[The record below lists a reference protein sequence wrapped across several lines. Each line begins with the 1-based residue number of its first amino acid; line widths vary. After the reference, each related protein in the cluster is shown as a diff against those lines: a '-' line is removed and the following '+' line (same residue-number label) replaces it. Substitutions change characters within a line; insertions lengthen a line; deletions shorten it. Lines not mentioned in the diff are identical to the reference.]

1 MGTALQTQNPRVSD
15 VLASILHEAPVGLWS
30 CQKSAM
36 DERNERERER
46 YTSVRKIHAMRE
58 RRIETGIYIR
68 GTYLVM
74 GQCASVTI
82 RYCVRAHCS
91 WLFFLRAWHV
101 PRWHPWVLG
110 SFAYLPSHAEDR
122 RRGKK
127 SRISNPF
134 DIVSKIRS
142 RLAFEKNLFF
152 FRGKKVAGSLPRVN
166 PSNVD
171 YRMTREDNKF
181 CKWIKHPPAPTLLN
195 YRRSILA
202 KPAQQRLDL
211 DF

>member
-36 DERNERERER
+36 DEQHERERER

-91 WLFFLRAWHV
+91 WLFFLRA
-101 PRWHPWVLG
+101 
-110 SFAYLPSHAEDR
+110 
-122 RRGKK
+122 
-127 SRISNPF
+127 
-134 DIVSKIRS
+134 
-142 RLAFEKNLFF
+142 
-152 FRGKKVAGSLPRVN
+152 
-166 PSNVD
+166 
-171 YRMTREDNKF
+171 
-181 CKWIKHPPAPTLLN
+181 
-195 YRRSILA
+195 
-202 KPAQQRLDL
+202 
-211 DF
+211 